1 MLEALIFVVFP
12 FCMLFAAISDML
24 SMTIANRVPVLLVA
38 VFALV
43 APLTGMD
50 WATYGWHFAAGGL
63 VLAVTFGLFALGGM
77 GGGDAKL
84 LAASAVWMGLNIHL
98 VEYLVVST
106 FIGGLL
112 TLAILVYRKSPLAAV
127 TSHNRFLRHFADE
140 TIRRSLWHRAW
151 RWRPAHLSELAID
164 GVGTRKAGGLIF
176 SPPAF
181 PVRPDFYYSIWPWS
195 RRLGRLF
202 CWPGRMPQIYVNLK
216 LITIVSIKL
225 TLF

>member
-43 APLTGMD
+43 APLTGME
-50 WATYGWHFAAGGL
+50 WATFGWHFAAGGL

-84 LAASAVWMGLNIHL
+84 LAATAIWMGLNIHL

-112 TLAILVYRKSPLAAV
+112 TLAILVYRKSPLAAF
-127 TSHNRFLRHFADE
+127 TSHNPFLRHFADE
-140 TIRRSLWHRAW
+140 AT
-151 RWRPAHLSELAID
+151 
-164 GVGTRKAGGLIF
+164 GVPYGIALGIGGLLTYPE
-176 SPPAF
+176 SPLMVWALA
-181 PVRPDFYYSIWPWS
+181 
-195 RRLGRLF
+195 RLAA
-202 CWPGRMPQIYVNLK
+202 
-216 LITIVSIKL
+216 
-225 TLF
+225 